1 MTLDIKLI
9 KEISKVTSKSAIASF
24 KHIGEDNKILAD
36 KSATDSM
43 RTNLNNINFSGEVVI
58 GEGELDKAPMLYIG
72 EKLGKSQNPKIHI
85 RVR

>member
-36 KSATDSM
+36 NKKIKKKFFE
-43 RTNLNNINFSGEVVI
+43 NICN
-58 GEGELDKAPMLYIG
+58 KA
-72 EKLGKSQNPKIHI
+72 
-85 RVR
+85 